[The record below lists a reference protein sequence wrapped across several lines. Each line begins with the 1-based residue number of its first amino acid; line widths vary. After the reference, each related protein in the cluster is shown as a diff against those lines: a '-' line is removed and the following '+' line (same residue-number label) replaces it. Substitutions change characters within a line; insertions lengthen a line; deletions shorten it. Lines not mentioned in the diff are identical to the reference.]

1 MFTEGQN
8 FEGDGFGGMNQEINI
23 NQNQRRIIKN
33 KNSPRKKP
41 VYDARKAIEEAKLR
55 EAKEGK
61 KEKPS
66 ISRICERN
74 EKNIS

>member
-1 MFTEGQN
+1 MFAEGQN
-8 FEGDGFGGMNQEINI
+8 FEGDGFGGLNQQINFNS
-23 NQNQRRIIKN
+23 NQKKIIKN

-61 KEKPS
+61 KKKPQPL
-66 ISRICERN
+66 EN
-74 EKNIS
+74 L